1 MWKVNGEN
9 GRRWGSRLLLLVV
22 IGAPAAASWHGL
34 TAAGEQ
40 ALGLSGAWSA
50 LVPLVL
56 DAAAAYAAVL
66 ALRDV
71 LAGDA
76 AGMNRLLVWAYA
88 VGSAALNAWH
98 ADQVG
103 GLAAALFYAAASI
116 SAVILWDRTL
126 RALRRDHLRE
136 QGAVSPPTPR
146 FRLARWVVAPGETAR
161 AWRLAVVE
169 GVTDPVEAVRL
180 ARFTG
185 AVVDERPALQARA
198 ELDPWASLS
207 KADAVR
213 RALADAE
220 TPDGRAPRVIA
231 EYLADRGV
239 DVAPTYVSDVIRRD
253 SKAITNTDD
262 GGPLRL
268 AAS

>member
-1 MWKVNGEN
+1 MNTINESH
-9 GRRWGSRLLLLVV
+9 SRLWASRALLVLV

-34 TAAGEQ
+34 TAAGEH
-40 ALGLSGAWSA
+40 ALGLPGVWSA

-76 AGMNRLLVWAYA
+76 AAVNRALVWAYA
-88 VGSAALNAWH
+88 IGSAALNAWH
-98 ADQVG
+98 ASIVG
-103 GLAAALFYAAASI
+103 GLPAALFYAAASI

-126 RALRRDHLRE
+126 RAMRRDHLRE

-161 AWRLAVVE
+161 AWRVAVIE
-169 GVTDPVEAVRL
+169 GITDPAHAVQV
-180 ARFTG
+180 ARALSAGTTAG
-185 AVVDERPALQARA
+185 PALTTGEPD
-198 ELDPWASLS
+198 ELLS
-207 KADAVR
+207 MTKADAVR
-213 RALADAE
+213 LAMHELAESWTPRTVVAWLDA
-220 TPDGRAPRVIA
+220 
-231 EYLADRGV
+231 RGV
-239 DVAPTYVSDVIRRD
+239 QVAPTYVSDVARRD
-253 SKAITNTDD
+253 ERSSKAITTTD

-268 AAS
+268 AAG

>member
-1 MWKVNGEN
+1 MNEIN
-9 GRRWGSRLLLLVV
+9 ASRGRLWTSRALLVVV

-40 ALGLSGAWSA
+40 ALGLPGVWSA

-76 AGMNRLLVWAYA
+76 AGMNRALVWAYA
-88 VGSAALNAWH
+88 IGSAALNAWH
-98 ADQVG
+98 ADRVG
-103 GLAAALFYAAASI
+103 GLPAALFYAAASV

-161 AWRLAVVE
+161 AWRVAVVE
-169 GVTDPVEAVRL
+169 GITDPVVAVRAAREL
-180 ARFTG
+180 AADTLAPIYVDA
-185 AVVDERPALQARA
+185 AVVEPLAG
-198 ELDPWASLS
+198 LS

-213 RALADAE
+213 AAFAQLDDTSPRAVAGWLVE
-220 TPDGRAPRVIA
+220 
-231 EYLADRGV
+231 RGV
-239 DVAPTYVSDVIRRD
+239 DVAPTYVSDVARRD
-253 SKAITNTDD
+253 GRSGKAITTPDD

>member
-1 MWKVNGEN
+1 MIDGNRGQLWA
-9 GRRWGSRLLLLVV
+9 SRALLVVV

-40 ALGLSGAWSA
+40 ALGLPGAWSA

-71 LAGDA
+71 LSGDA
-76 AGMNRLLVWAYA
+76 AAGNRALVWAYA
-88 VGSAALNAWH
+88 LFSAGLNAWH

-103 GLAAALFYAAASI
+103 GLPAALFYALASV

-126 RALRRDHLRE
+126 RALRRDALRA
-136 QGAVSPPTPR
+136 QGAVQPPTPR
-146 FRLARWVVAPGETAR
+146 FRVARWVVAPGETAR
-161 AWRLAVVE
+161 AWRVAVIE
-169 GVTDPVEAVRL
+169 GITDPADAVQ
-180 ARFTG
+180 A
-185 AVVDERPALQARA
+185 ARA
-198 ELDPWASLS
+198 RRAGAPVPVRAWADVEPLAGLS

-213 RALADAE
+213 LALDEAE

-231 EYLADRGV
+231 EWLADRGV
-239 DVAPTYVSDVIRRD
+239 TVPHTYVSDVIRRD
-253 SKAITNTDD
+253 ERSSKAITTTDD